1 MDNWRT
7 VLFKVVVS
15 ESLINVAY
23 ELGRIFCK
31 KKNKPLVFTANDFVI
46 PVIEPTFP
54 VDIVCS
60 AVVISSHKNLQ

>member
-1 MDNWRT
+1 MDSWRT
-7 VLFKVVVS
+7 ILFKVVVS
-15 ESLINVAY
+15 ESLVNVAY

-31 KKNKPLVFTANDFVI
+31 KRNKPLVFTANDFVI

-60 AVVISSHKNLQ
+60 VVVISSHKNLQ

>member
-15 ESLINVAY
+15 ESLVNVAY

-31 KKNKPLVFTANDFVI
+31 KKNKPFTANDFVI
-46 PVIEPTFP
+46 PVIELPFP